1 MVGLVPMYTLYFLYD
16 RAAKFLYD
24 RAGTVLV
31 LVCGYAWV
39 IFFCIRQHLGIR
51 RMYLLDMIFI

>member
-1 MVGLVPMYTLYFLYD
+1 MYMLYFLYD

-31 LVCGYAWV
+31 LVCVNEYQYT
-39 IFFCIRQHLGIR
+39 CISANT
-51 RMYLLDMIFI
+51 DMR